1 MAGSNYANTGSLN
14 DARELQKMFKGQ
26 SSDSSSGKNRGRSK
40 GGNSLPMK
48 RQETFSHSRRG
59 PPPTSSQTNVPPPS
73 ARYYTATLLSD
84 PLKRAPGPILGSS
97 TLAFLSRQDPAPQA
111 PAALAQTKVL
121 QTVQNTDLRIAAK
134 PSVAA
139 NQVINP
145 IVSAVAAAEVSTTT
159 TVETKVLNKEEET
172 KKSIAGTFF
181 SLMSGDS
188 DEHSDE
194 ESPTS
199 KVQDET
205 VNKSSAAIVSKYS
218 SDEILKLRAN
228 AEKVMVPSN
237 VIVRRTGNERKAP
250 LAVALSQAAV
260 HLARMKKDLEGNASS
275 FGTGLQ
281 VTNNTAPSDFQA
293 VRPQATVTQPSINTV
308 ETSDVSP
315 ERNLRPVVK
324 LPQIA
329 GVQQQHQVKTEL
341 SSENTNNMRLR
352 PDAPGFVPKTTLKS
366 VDPSKTRKPTKGLGS
381 SMWAK

>member
-111 PAALAQTKVL
+111 PAALAQT
-121 QTVQNTDLRIAAK
+121 
-134 PSVAA
+134 
-139 NQVINP
+139 
-145 IVSAVAAAEVSTTT
+145 AEVSTTT

-281 VTNNTAPSDFQA
+281 ITKNTAPSDFQA

>member
-111 PAALAQTKVL
+111 PAALAQT
-121 QTVQNTDLRIAAK
+121 K

>member
-1 MAGSNYANTGSLN
+1 MAGFNYANTGSLN

-26 SSDSSSGKNRGRSK
+26 SSDSSSGKNRGKSK

-111 PAALAQTKVL
+111 PAALAQT
-121 QTVQNTDLRIAAK
+121 AK

-139 NQVINP
+139 NQVINT
-145 IVSAVAAAEVSTTT
+145 IVSPVAAAEVSTTT
-159 TVETKVLNKEEET
+159 TVRETKVLNKEEET
-172 KKSIAGTFF
+172 KRSIAGTFF
-181 SLMSGDS
+181 YLMSGDS
-188 DEHSDE
+188 DEDSDE
-194 ESPTS
+194 EPPTS
-199 KVQDET
+199 KVQNET

-228 AEKVMVPSN
+228 AEKVVVPSN
-237 VIVRRTGNERKAP
+237 VIVRRTDNERKAP
-250 LAVALSQAAV
+250 LAAALSQAAV
-260 HLARMKKDLEGNASS
+260 HLACMKKDLEGNASS

-315 ERNLRPVVK
+315 KRNLRPVVK

-341 SSENTNNMRLR
+341 SSENTDNTRLR
-352 PDAPGFVPKTTLKS
+352 PDAPGFVPKTTPKS
-366 VDPSKTRKPTKGLGS
+366 ADPSKTRKPTKGLGS

>member
-111 PAALAQTKVL
+111 PAALAQT
-121 QTVQNTDLRIAAK
+121 
-134 PSVAA
+134 
-139 NQVINP
+139 
-145 IVSAVAAAEVSTTT
+145 AEVSTTT

-281 VTNNTAPSDFQA
+281 ITNNTAPSDFQA

>member
-1 MAGSNYANTGSLN
+1 MAGFNYANTGSLN

-26 SSDSSSGKNRGRSK
+26 SSDSSSGKNRGKSK

-48 RQETFSHSRRG
+48 RQDQCT
-59 PPPTSSQTNVPPPS
+59 PPS

-111 PAALAQTKVL
+111 PAALAQT
-121 QTVQNTDLRIAAK
+121 
-134 PSVAA
+134 
-139 NQVINP
+139 
-145 IVSAVAAAEVSTTT
+145 AEVSTTT
-159 TVETKVLNKEEET
+159 TVRETKVLNKEEET
-172 KKSIAGTFF
+172 KRSIAGTFF

-188 DEHSDE
+188 DEDSDE
-194 ESPTS
+194 EPPTS
-199 KVQDET
+199 KVQNET

-228 AEKVMVPSN
+228 AEKVVVPSN
-237 VIVRRTGNERKAP
+237 VIVRRTDNERKAP
-250 LAVALSQAAV
+250 LAAALSQAAV
-260 HLARMKKDLEGNASS
+260 HLACMKKDLEGNASS

-315 ERNLRPVVK
+315 KRNLRPVVK

-341 SSENTNNMRLR
+341 SSENTDNTRLR
-352 PDAPGFVPKTTLKS
+352 PDAPGFVPKTTPKS
-366 VDPSKTRKPTKGLGS
+366 ADPSKTRKPTKGLGS

>member
-111 PAALAQTKVL
+111 PAALAQT
-121 QTVQNTDLRIAAK
+121 
-134 PSVAA
+134 
-139 NQVINP
+139 
-145 IVSAVAAAEVSTTT
+145 AEVSTTT

>member
-111 PAALAQTKVL
+111 PAALAQT
-121 QTVQNTDLRIAAK
+121 
-134 PSVAA
+134 
-139 NQVINP
+139 
-145 IVSAVAAAEVSTTT
+145 AEVSTTT

-315 ERNLRPVVK
+315 ERNLRHVVK

>member
-111 PAALAQTKVL
+111 PAALAQT
-121 QTVQNTDLRIAAK
+121 AK

-205 VNKSSAAIVSKYS
+205 
-218 SDEILKLRAN
+218 LRAN

>member
-1 MAGSNYANTGSLN
+1 MAGPNYANAGSLN

-26 SSDSSSGKNRGRSK
+26 SSDSSSGKNRGKSK

-59 PPPTSSQTNVPPPS
+59 PPPTSYQTNVPPPS

-84 PLKRAPGPILGSS
+84 PLKRAPGPILGPS
-97 TLAFLSRQDPAPQA
+97 TLAFLSRQDPVPQA
-111 PAALAQTKVL
+111 PAALAQT
-121 QTVQNTDLRIAAK
+121 AK
-134 PSVAA
+134 PSVAG

-145 IVSAVAAAEVSTTT
+145 IVPAVAAAEVSTTT
-159 TVETKVLNKEEET
+159 SVRETKVLNKEEET

-188 DEHSDE
+188 DEDSDE
-194 ESPTS
+194 EPPTS

-205 VNKSSAAIVSKYS
+205 
-218 SDEILKLRAN
+218 LRAN
-228 AEKVMVPSN
+228 AEKVVVPSN
-237 VIVRRTGNERKAP
+237 VIVRRTDNERKAP
-250 LAVALSQAAV
+250 LAAALSQAAV

-275 FGTGLQ
+275 FGAGLQ
-281 VTNNTAPSDFQA
+281 VTNDTASSDFQA

-341 SSENTNNMRLR
+341 SSENTDNTRLR
-352 PDAPGFVPKTTLKS
+352 PDAPGFVPKMTPKLADT
-366 VDPSKTRKPTKGLGS
+366 PKTRKPTKGLGS